1 METVKIL
8 QQINSFWPGKYPND
22 EKKVLIESTIIRIDN
37 LGNYYPETLLERGR
51 L

>member
-8 QQINSFWPGKYPND
+8 QQINSFWPGKYSND
-22 EKKVLIESTIIRIDN
+22 EKKGITESMIIRIDN
-37 LGNYYPETLLERGR
+37 LGNYYPETPLERGQ